1 MDKYYI
7 NQGEQINNNLN
18 KGIDILNNDLKIK
31 INNIK
36 EELIK
41 TNDTTAQSHI
51 DKCISMTNKIDEE
64 FLVKII
70 DECNIVTANAEK
82 WQGWYDNLGAIQGD
96 KGYGGAIADGLFA
109 KEEKKTIRLGD
120 ALSSGMSSVSSVAK
134 ALNPATSFVTNA
146 ALDIMG
152 KNPTTTISTYYW
164 TSYSKV
170 YIDGNGYIGIDISF
184 YTQEN
189 NSSPTKTGGFTA
201 TVKNDA
207 DYDTYYNGRGSI
219 GRG

>member
-109 KEEKKTIRLGD
+109 KEEKKTIQVNSTGFMDILGNI
-120 ALSSGMSSVSSVAK
+120 AAGFTASVNHGQNAPSAK
-134 ALNPATSFVTNA
+134 TN
-146 ALDIMG
+146 I
-152 KNPTTTISTYYW
+152 TTKTISTYYW

-170 YIDGNGYIGIDISF
+170 YIDSNGYIGIDISF

-189 NSSPTKTGGFTA
+189 NSSPTKTGGLTA

-219 GRG
+219 GQR